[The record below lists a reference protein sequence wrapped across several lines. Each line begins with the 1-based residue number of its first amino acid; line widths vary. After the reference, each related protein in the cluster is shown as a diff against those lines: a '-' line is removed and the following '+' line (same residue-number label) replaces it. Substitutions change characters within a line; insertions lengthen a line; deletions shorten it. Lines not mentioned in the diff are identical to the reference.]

1 MFMAAQEG
9 HGNVVQALQ
18 ENNANLNQAT
28 KPCGKTLVY
37 MAAIKGHLDVVK
49 MLLEHDANPD
59 LANTI
64 DGATAVYAVVDQGY
78 LECLKVLLE
87 HGANPNQA
95 TTSTGSI
102 SLHVAAFK
110 GSLMHNSWQC
120 MEQTLLQSTSRAM
133 HLPST
138 QSDTATI
145 HSPSGWMLPS
155 PGRRYELLQRCGC
168 TPALHSCF
176 SKDGST
182 RMTASRFLQRKSW
195 QRLQHRAQRRQHCRG
210 KPHCTLAKQQSSL

>member
-1 MFMAAQEG
+1 MAAQEG

-28 KPCGKTLVY
+28 KPCGKNLVY

-64 DGATAVYAVVDQGY
+64 DGATPVYAVVDQGY

-95 TTSTGSI
+95 TTSTGSS
-102 SLHVAAFK
+102 SLHACSSFQGLSDAQLLAV
-110 GSLMHNSWQC
+110 
-120 MEQTLLQSTSRAM
+120 QTLLQSTSREM

-145 HSPSGWMLPS
+145 HSPIGWMLSS
-155 PGRRYELLQRCGC
+155 PGRRCELLQRCGC
-168 TPALHSCF
+168 TPALHSYF

-182 RMTASRFLQRKSW
+182 RMTASRFLQRKLW

-210 KPHCTLAKQQSSL
+210 KAHCTLAKQQSSL

>member
-1 MFMAAQEG
+1 MAAQEG

-28 KPCGKTLVY
+28 KPCGKNLVY
-37 MAAIKGHLDVVK
+37 MAAVKGHLDVVK

-59 LANTI
+59 LATTI
-64 DGATAVYAVVDQGY
+64 DGATPVYAVVDQGY

-110 GSLMHNSWQC
+110 GSLMHNSWSKHCCSQLRGQC
-120 MEQTLLQSTSRAM
+120 TFLLRNPIRPPFT
-133 HLPST
+133 
-138 QSDTATI
+138 
-145 HSPSGWMLPS
+145 
-155 PGRRYELLQRCGC
+155 RRLAGC
-168 TPALHSCF
+168 CHRLVA
-176 SKDGST
+176 DGSCCSVADALLHYIP
-182 RMTASRFLQRKSW
+182 ASARTDRP
-195 QRLQHRAQRRQHCRG
+195 G
-210 KPHCTLAKQQSSL
+210 